1 MESFV
6 FELRGQVRDNEEDLS
21 KVSPDDEREKIMED
35 LEALEEWLYEDGED
49 GGADAALSVYQDK
62 RKEMQGRVKAI
73 FTRLIEL
80 EKRPKAVKA
89 ARDVLTSTTEIMLL
103 WPEER
108 PQITEENTKEVQEVM
123 ESIVTWL
130 DEKEEEQKS
139 KEDTETP
146 AFTSREVSNKLSKLH
161 SIVSRLLKKK
171 RPAPDSPVKEKV
183 EGEESD
189 DTKTEEEEKE
199 TTEETKDGEEEET
212 NEGGEEETKESEE
225 DSTEEQEEDAEES
238 KEEDDTVEKEDL

>member
-1 MESFV
+1 
-6 FELRGQVRDNEEDLS
+6 
-21 KVSPDDEREKIMED
+21 MED

-189 DTKTEEEEKE
+189 GTKTEEEEKE